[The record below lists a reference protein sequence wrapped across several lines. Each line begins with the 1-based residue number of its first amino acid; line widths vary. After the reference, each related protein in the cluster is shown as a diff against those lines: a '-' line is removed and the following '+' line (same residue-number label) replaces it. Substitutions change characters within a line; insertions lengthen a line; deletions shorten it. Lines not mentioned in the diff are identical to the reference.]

1 MSEQIKKRPRI
12 YDLLN
17 AEIKPKILCLLF
29 TKQISFFSE
38 KKPFKEK
45 GLWRI
50 E

>member
-17 AEIKPKILCLLF
+17 AEIKPKILCLPF
-29 TKQISFFSE
+29 TKQTFFFYRKE
-38 KKPFKEK
+38 PFKEK